1 MLKASVS
8 TIKNGLSSYLEKVK
22 KGQRVLI
29 TDHHKAVAVLE
40 PVDSVRW
47 PEEIRIRIE
56 AGEAKAPRRVLDLAR
71 FKQLPAGV
79 GASLTEAILEERRH
93 GQ

>member
-40 PVDSVRW
+40 PVDSVWW

-56 AGEAKAPRRVLDLAR
+56 AGEAKAPRRVLDLAK
-71 FKQLPAGV
+71 FKQLPTGV
-79 GASLTEAILEERRH
+79 GASLTEAILEERRL
-93 GQ
+93 GR

>member
-40 PVDSVRW
+40 PVDSIRW
-47 PEEIRIRIE
+47 PEEIRSRIE
-56 AGEAKAPRRVLDLAR
+56 TGDAKAPRKVLDLAK
-71 FKQLPAGV
+71 FKELPVGV
-79 GASLTEAILEERRH
+79 GGSLTEAILEERRL
-93 GQ
+93 GR